1 MQAIPHM
8 KQIHYYRIIEFIAA
22 IFILLFT
29 YTAFSKLLGFT
40 AFKNTLAKSPLIG
53 NYAAMLAVAV
63 PLIELIIAVLLI
75 IPQKRKL
82 GLYAS
87 FTLMLLFTIYLGY
100 MILFTSGLPC
110 SCGGVLQQMTWPQH
124 LWFNTGFTIVAA
136 IGLRMHRK
144 FKNSIPVQDPA

>member
-1 MQAIPHM
+1 MQTFPHM
-8 KQIHYYRIIEFIAA
+8 KQIHYYRIVEFIAA

-29 YTAFSKLLGFT
+29 YTAFSKLLGFI

-53 NYAAMLAVAV
+53 NYAAIVAGAV
-63 PLIELIIAVLLI
+63 PLIELIIAVLLV
-75 IPQKRKL
+75 IPKKRNL

-124 LWFNTGFTIVAA
+124 LWFNIGFTILAA
-136 IGLRMHRK
+136 IGLRLHHK
-144 FKNSIPVQDPA
+144 FKNNIRVHYPA